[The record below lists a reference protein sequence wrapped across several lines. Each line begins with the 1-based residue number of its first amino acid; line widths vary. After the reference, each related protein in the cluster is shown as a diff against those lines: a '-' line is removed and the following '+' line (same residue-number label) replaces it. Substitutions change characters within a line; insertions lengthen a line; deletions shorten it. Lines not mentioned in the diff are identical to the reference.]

1 MSLFFIT
8 GSKGKFSE
16 LQLIIP
22 NLKHLDIDLPEIQ
35 ELDPKKIIE
44 AKLQMAFKHYSGEFI
59 VEDTSLYL
67 DCLNGLPGPLIKWFI
82 KTIKNEGIAKIA
94 EKFDNAKAVARTF
107 IGYAKSREDIH
118 FFEGAVAG
126 EIVYPRG
133 NNGFGWNPI
142 FQPNGE
148 TRTFGQMSLAE
159 KQKFSMRKIAANKLQ
174 LFLFDSIVFIKS

>member
-1 MSLFFIT
+1 MSLYFIT
-8 GSKGKFSE
+8 GSKGKFAE
-16 LQLIIP
+16 VQLIIP
-22 NLKHLDIDLPEIQ
+22 NLKQLNIDLPEIQ

-44 AKLQMAFKHYSGEFI
+44 AKLQSAFEHRSGEFI

-82 KTIKNEGIAKIA
+82 KSIKNEGIAEIVD
-94 EKFDNAKAVARTF
+94 KFGNKKAMARTF
-107 IGYAKSREDIH
+107 IGYAKTRKDIH
-118 FFEGAVAG
+118 FFEGGVAG

-148 TRTFGQMSLAE
+148 SRTFGEMSLEE
-159 KQKFSMRKIAANKLQ
+159 KQKYSMRKIAAEKLKIFLNK
-174 LFLFDSIVFIKS
+174 V